1 MVTGMV
7 QVHPC
12 CHTDSD
18 NKPSAFAPTILCREV
33 TESDADI
40 GESVDG
46 LDGTYVGAVIWH
58 VHCYDSDLTST
69 FEEDEGLFHVKLIDH
84 LRCGNILK
92 LLLSCHIGQH
102 ISRGLVRS

>member
-18 NKPSAFAPTILCREV
+18 NKPPAFAPTILCREV

-46 LDGTYVGAVIWH
+46 LDGT
-58 VHCYDSDLTST
+58 
-69 FEEDEGLFHVKLIDH
+69 
-84 LRCGNILK
+84 
-92 LLLSCHIGQH
+92 
-102 ISRGLVRS
+102 